1 MAFMSQRDAT
11 PRDIAIGLLAR
22 REYSRAELAQRLK
35 KKAFDDTA
43 IDECLDALAEQGLQS
58 DARFAASFVRSRILR
73 GQGVIRIK
81 GELRQRGV
89 DQETLNAAFEEV
101 EEGEQ
106 IDWFE
111 LARETLARRFDS
123 PGETPKERARR
134 ERFLASRGFDF
145 EQIRYALSCL

>member
-1 MAFMSQRDAT
+1 MAFTSQRDAT

-35 KKAFDDTA
+35 KKNFDDAA
-43 IDECLDALAEQGLQS
+43 IDECLDTLIEQGLQS
-58 DARFAASFVRSRILR
+58 DDRFAASFVRSRVLR

-89 DQETLNAAFEEV
+89 DQETLNAAFETV
-101 EEGEQ
+101 EESEHV
-106 IDWFE
+106 DWFE
-111 LARETLARRFDS
+111 LARETLARRFTS

>member
-35 KKAFDDTA
+35 KKNFDDAA
-43 IDECLDALAEQGLQS
+43 IDECLDTLIDQGLQS
-58 DARFAASFVRSRILR
+58 DARFAASFVRTRILR

-89 DQETLNAAFEEV
+89 DQETLGAAFETV
-101 EEGEQ
+101 EAEEQ
-106 IDWFE
+106 VDWFE
-111 LARETLARRFDS
+111 LARETLERRFKT
-123 PGETPKERARR
+123 PGDTPKERARR
-134 ERFLASRGFDF
+134 ERFLANRGFDF

>member
-1 MAFMSQRDAT
+1 MAFTSQRDAT

-22 REYSRAELAQRLK
+22 REYSRTELAQRLK
-35 KKAFDDTA
+35 KKAFDDDA
-43 IDECLDALAEQGLQS
+43 IDECLDALVEQGLQS

-89 DQETLNAAFEEV
+89 DQETLKSAFEEV

-106 IDWFE
+106 VDWFE
-111 LARETLARRFDS
+111 LARETLARRFDN

-134 ERFLASRGFDF
+134 ERFLANRGFDF